1 MAKTK
6 RQPVKSDAPPSAA
19 TAPAADG
26 LTLPYNPDDDQLATF
41 IAQEWNNKA
50 AYFRS
55 AWYVYDKGCWISRD
69 YRQLRTRIRRQL
81 AAERD
86 VIPRGVSQARINA
99 VATMLEDDLYIPD
112 RRISDM
118 ELESANYI
126 NLQNGMFNL
135 TTFEMEEHKPD
146 MLLTNQLDF
155 AYDPDAKAEMF
166 RRFLYT
172 SLTNDGGDPD
182 HDMIALLLEMM
193 AYSMTA
199 RTDLK
204 ASAWLV
210 GAPDSG
216 KSTTIAF
223 LRSLM
228 GNLHA
233 TIDLNQL
240 ATNRFLLAGIVGK
253 RVVTFTEAD
262 TTAFLPDALY
272 KAMVGGQDEIYVDVK
287 NKPGI
292 AFVPT
297 AKFWWAMNGAPRIN
311 DRSGAT
317 FNRLQVI
324 LFDKSVPPEK
334 RITNLG
340 ALLNREKA
348 GVFNMLVAAYRRLLT
363 SGKFTKSDRSNHWR
377 EQYQRENDTE
387 MLYAT
392 ENLTYDKEKRLGGQE
407 LYDNYANWCIRA
419 GFKPKNITQVA
430 KEWRRIGLSDTR
442 INGKTFWVGASF
454 KGINLATL

>member
-1 MAKTK
+1 MAKK
-6 RQPVKSDAPPSAA
+6 KQAVDQPVNES
-19 TAPAADG
+19 
-26 LTLPYNPDDDQLATF
+26 TLAHDPDDDQLATW
-41 IAQEWNNKA
+41 ISETWNNKA
-50 AYFRS
+50 AFFHS
-55 AWYVYDKGCWISRD
+55 NWFVYEGGLWIDRD
-69 YRQLRTRIRRQL
+69 TRQLRTRIRRLL
-81 AAERD
+81 ATQRD
-86 VIPRGVSQARINA
+86 HLPKGVSQARINA
-99 VATMLEDDLYIPD
+99 VASMLQDDLYIPD
-112 RRISDM
+112 RKVSEM
-118 ELESANYI
+118 ELESANYV
-126 NLQNGMFNL
+126 NLQNGLFNL
-135 TTFEMEEHKPD
+135 ETFELENHRPEI
-146 MLLTNQLDF
+146 LLTNQMGF
-155 AYDPDAKAEMF
+155 AYDPDADCPQF
-166 RRFLYT
+166 RKFLHT
-172 SLTNDGGDPD
+172 SLTDDNGKPD
-182 HDMIALLLEMM
+182 MDMIFLLHELM

-216 KSTTIAF
+216 KSTTISF

-272 KAMVGGQDEIYVDVK
+272 KAMVGGSDEIYVDVK
-287 NKPGI
+287 NKDGI
-292 AFVPT
+292 SFVPT

-334 RITNLG
+334 RINNLG
-340 ALLNREKA
+340 ALLNREKP
-348 GVFNMLVAAYRRLLT
+348 GVFNVLIAAYRRLVGT
-363 SGKFTKSDRSNHWR
+363 GKFTHSERSVKWR

-387 MLYAT
+387 MIYAT
-392 ENLTYDKEKRLGGQE
+392 EQLTYDPANKIGGQE
-407 LYDNYANWCIRA
+407 LYDDYKWWCERS

-430 KEWRRIGLSDTR
+430 KEWRRIGLRDMKS
-442 INGKTFWVGASF
+442 NGRTFWIGAKL
-454 KGINLATL
+454 KGVKLDV

>member
-1 MAKTK
+1 MAKK
-6 RQPVKSDAPPSAA
+6 KPVADQPVY
-19 TAPAADG
+19 DG
-26 LTLPYNPDDDQLATF
+26 SLPFDPDDDELATW
-41 IAQEWNNKA
+41 IASTWDKKA
-50 AYFRS
+50 AFFRS
-55 AWYVYDKGCWISRD
+55 NWFVYEGGLWVDRD
-69 YRQLRTRIRRQL
+69 TRQLRTRIRRLL
-81 AAERD
+81 ATERKRL
-86 VIPRGVSQARINA
+86 PKGVSQARINA
-99 VATMLEDDLYIPD
+99 VASMLQDDLYIPD
-112 RRISDM
+112 RKVTEAETEAAS
-118 ELESANYI
+118 YV
-126 NLQNGMFNL
+126 NLQNGLFNL
-135 TTFEMEEHKPD
+135 ETFELEKHRPE
-146 MLLTNQLDF
+146 MLLTNQMDF
-155 AYDPDAKAEMF
+155 AYDPNADCPQF
-166 RRFLYT
+166 RKFLHT
-172 SLTNDGGDPD
+172 SLTDDDGKPD
-182 HDMIALLLEMM
+182 MDMIFLLHEMM

-216 KSTTIAF
+216 KSTTISF

-272 KAMVGGQDEIYVDVK
+272 KAMVGGSDEIYVDVK
-287 NKPGI
+287 NKDGI
-292 AFVPT
+292 SFVPT

-324 LFDKSVPPEK
+324 LFDKTVPAEQ
-334 RITNLG
+334 RIANLG
-340 ALLNREKA
+340 AILNREKP
-348 GVFNMLVAAYRRLLT
+348 GVFNVLIAAYRRLVGT
-363 SGKFTKSDRSNHWR
+363 GKFTPSERSIKWR

-387 MLYAT
+387 MIYAT
-392 ENLTYDKEKRLGGQE
+392 EQLTYDPQARIGGQD
-407 LYDNYANWCIRA
+407 LYNDYRHWCEQS

-430 KEWRRIGLSDTR
+430 KDWRRIGLKDMRS
-442 INGKTFWVGASF
+442 NGRVYWMGAKL
-454 KGINLATL
+454 KGINLNV

>member
-1 MAKTK
+1 MAKK
-6 RQPVKSDAPPSAA
+6 IQVKTPSPDDS
-19 TAPAADG
+19 TMPF
-26 LTLPYNPDDDQLATF
+26 NPDDDQLATW
-41 IAQEWNNKA
+41 IAVTWNNKA

-55 AWYVYDKGCWISRD
+55 NWFVYEGGCWIDRD
-69 YRQLRTRIRRQL
+69 PRQLRTRIRRLL
-81 AAERD
+81 ATERKHL
-86 VIPRGVSQARINA
+86 PKGVSQARISA
-99 VATMLEDDLYIPD
+99 VSNMLQDDLFIPD
-112 RRISDM
+112 RKVSEM
-118 ELESANYI
+118 ELESANYV
-126 NLQNGMFNL
+126 NLQNGLFNL
-135 TTFEMEEHKPD
+135 ETFELEKHRAD
-146 MLLTNQLDF
+146 MYLTNQLDF
-155 AYDPDAKAEMF
+155 TYDPEADCPQF
-166 RRFLYT
+166 RKFVRT
-172 SLTNDGGDPD
+172 SLTNDKDEPD
-182 HDMIALLLEMM
+182 HDMIALLYELM

-216 KSTTIAF
+216 KSTTISF

-272 KAMVGGQDEIYVDVK
+272 KAMVGGSDEIYVDVK
-287 NKPGI
+287 NKDGI
-292 AFVPT
+292 SFVPT

-324 LFDKSVPPEK
+324 LFDKTIPPEK
-334 RITNLG
+334 RIANLG
-340 ALLNREKA
+340 AVLNREKA
-348 GVFNMLVAAYRRLLT
+348 GVFNVLIAAYRRLVT
-363 SGKFTKSDRSNHWR
+363 SGKFTESQRSIHWR
-377 EQYQRENDTE
+377 EQYKRENDTE
-387 MLYAT
+387 MIYAGEQLDFKPT
-392 ENLTYDKEKRLGGQE
+392 ERIGGQD
-407 LYDNYANWCIRA
+407 LYNDYRHWCEQS

-430 KEWRRIGLSDTR
+430 KDWRRIGLKDMRSQ
-442 INGKTFWVGASF
+442 GKTFWMGAKL
-454 KGINLATL
+454 KGISLNV

>member
-1 MAKTK
+1 MAKT
-6 RQPVKSDAPPSAA
+6 RRTVKDDSPP
-19 TAPAADG
+19 APAADG
-26 LTLPYNPDDDQLATF
+26 LSLPYNPDDDQLATY
-41 IAQEWNNKA
+41 IARVWNNKA

-55 AWYVYDKGCWISRD
+55 NWYVYDDGCWISRD
-69 YRQLRTRIRRQL
+69 NRQLRTRIRRQL

-86 VIPRGVSQARINA
+86 YLPKGVSQARINA

-112 RRISDM
+112 RKVSEKEI
-118 ELESANYI
+118 ESAGYI
-126 NLQNGMFNL
+126 NLRNGLFNL
-135 TTFEMEEHKPD
+135 DTFELEAHRPEMY
-146 MLLTNQLDF
+146 LTNQLDF
-155 AYDPDAKAEMF
+155 AFDIDAKAEKF

-172 SLTNDGGDPD
+172 SLTDENDQPD
-182 HDMIALLLEMM
+182 MDMIMLVLELM

-204 ASAWLV
+204 SSAWLV

-216 KSTTIAF
+216 KSTLIAF

-272 KAMVGGQDEIYVDVK
+272 KAMVGGTDEIYVDVK

-292 AFVPT
+292 SFVPT

-324 LFDKSVPPEK
+324 HFDKSVPPER
-334 RITNLG
+334 RIANLG
-340 ALLNREKA
+340 ALLNQEKA
-348 GVFNMLVAAYRRLLT
+348 GVFNMLIAAYRRLVT
-363 SGKFTKSDRSNHWR
+363 SGKFTRSERSDRWR

-387 MLYAT
+387 MVYFT
-392 ENLTYDKEKRLGGQE
+392 ENLDLKPDKRITGQE
-407 LYDNYANWCIRA
+407 LYDNYSSWCVRN

-430 KEWRRIGLSDTR
+430 KDWRRIGLTDVRS
-442 INGKTFWVGASF
+442 NGHTMWNG
-454 KGINLATL
+454 ATLKGVNPNV

>member
-1 MAKTK
+1 MVATRERVADKPK
-6 RQPVKSDAPPSAA
+6 PAP
-19 TAPAADG
+19 PAADG
-26 LTLPYNPDDDQLATF
+26 GLPFSPDDDQLATY
-41 IAQEWNNKA
+41 IAKVWNNKA
-50 AYFRS
+50 AFFRS
-55 AWYVYDKGCWISRD
+55 NWYVYENGCWLTRD

-86 VIPRGVSQARINA
+86 HLPKGVSQARINA

-112 RRISDM
+112 TKVSNM
-118 ELESANYI
+118 ELESAGYI
-126 NLQNGMFNL
+126 NLQNGLFNL
-135 TTFEMEEHKPD
+135 ETFELEPHRADILM
-146 MLLTNQLDF
+146 TNQLDF
-155 AYDPDAKAEMF
+155 DYDPNVDAPTF
-166 RRFLYT
+166 RRFLYS
-172 SLTNDGGDPD
+172 SLTDDHGQPD

-292 AFVPT
+292 SFVPT

-324 LFDKSVPPEK
+324 LFDKSIPPEK
-334 RITNLG
+334 RITNLL
-340 ALLNREKA
+340 ALLSREKS
-348 GVFNMLVAAYRRLLT
+348 GVFNMLIAAYRRLLNT
-363 SGKFTKSDRSNHWR
+363 GKFTESDRSKLWR

-387 MLYAT
+387 KMYAT
-392 ENLTYDKEKRLGGQE
+392 ENLDYVPTERLGGQE
-407 LYDNYANWCIRA
+407 LYDDYRDWCIRS

-430 KEWRRIGLSDTR
+430 KDWRRIGLADTR
-442 INGKTFWVGASF
+442 INGKTFWHGAKL
-454 KGINLATL
+454 KGVNINL

>member
-1 MAKTK
+1 
-6 RQPVKSDAPPSAA
+6 
-19 TAPAADG
+19 
-26 LTLPYNPDDDQLATF
+26 
-41 IAQEWNNKA
+41 
-50 AYFRS
+50 
-55 AWYVYDKGCWISRD
+55 RD
-69 YRQLRTRIRRQL
+69 YL
-81 AAERD
+81 
-86 VIPRGVSQARINA
+86 PKGVSQARINA

-112 RRISDM
+112 RKVSEKEI
-118 ELESANYI
+118 ESAGYI
-126 NLQNGMFNL
+126 NLRNGLFNL
-135 TTFEMEEHKPD
+135 DTFELEAHRPEMY
-146 MLLTNQLDF
+146 LTNQLDF
-155 AYDPDAKAEMF
+155 AFDIDAKAEKL

-172 SLTNDGGDPD
+172 SLTDENDQPD
-182 HDMIALLLEMM
+182 MDMIMLVLELM

-204 ASAWLV
+204 SSAWLV

-216 KSTTIAF
+216 KSTLIAF

-272 KAMVGGQDEIYVDVK
+272 KAMVGGTDEIYVDVK

-292 AFVPT
+292 SFVPT

-324 LFDKSVPPEK
+324 HFDKSVPPE
-334 RITNLG
+334 R
-340 ALLNREKA
+340 
-348 GVFNMLVAAYRRLLT
+348 
-363 SGKFTKSDRSNHWR
+363 
-377 EQYQRENDTE
+377 
-387 MLYAT
+387 
-392 ENLTYDKEKRLGGQE
+392 
-407 LYDNYANWCIRA
+407 
-419 GFKPKNITQVA
+419 
-430 KEWRRIGLSDTR
+430 
-442 INGKTFWVGASF
+442 
-454 KGINLATL
+454 

>member
-1 MAKTK
+1 MAKK
-6 RQPVKSDAPPSAA
+6 KQAVDKKVN
-19 TAPAADG
+19 DG
-26 LTLPYNPDDDQLATF
+26 SLAYDPDDDQLATW
-41 IAQEWNNKA
+41 AASTWNNKA

-55 AWYVYDKGCWISRD
+55 KWFVYEGGLWIDRD
-69 YRQLRTRIRRQL
+69 TRQLRTRIRRLL
-81 AAERD
+81 ATQRT
-86 VIPRGVSQARINA
+86 ILPKGVSQARINA
-99 VATMLEDDLYIPD
+99 IASMLQDDLYIPD
-112 RRISDM
+112 SKVSEM
-118 ELESANYI
+118 ELESANYV
-126 NLQNGMFNL
+126 NLQNGLFNL
-135 TTFEMEEHKPD
+135 ETFELEKHRPD
-146 MLLTNQLDF
+146 MLLTNQMDF
-155 AYDPDAKAEMF
+155 SYDPEADCPQF
-166 RRFLYT
+166 RKFLHT
-172 SLTNDGGDPD
+172 SLTDDDGNPD
-182 HDMIALLLEMM
+182 MDMIFLLHEMM

-216 KSTTIAF
+216 KSTLISF

-262 TTAFLPDALY
+262 TSAFLPDALY
-272 KAMVGGQDEIYVDVK
+272 KAMVGGSDEIYVDVK
-287 NKPGI
+287 NKDGI
-292 AFVPT
+292 SFVPT

-334 RITNLG
+334 RINNLG
-340 ALLNREKA
+340 ALLNREKP
-348 GVFNMLVAAYRRLLT
+348 GVFNVLIAAYRRLVGT
-363 SGKFTKSDRSNHWR
+363 GKFTRSDRSNVWR

-387 MLYAT
+387 MIYAT
-392 ENLTYDKEKRLGGQE
+392 DHLTYSPTERIGGQE
-407 LYDNYANWCIRA
+407 LYDDYKFWCERN

-430 KEWRRIGLSDTR
+430 KEWRRIGLKDMRS
-442 INGKTFWVGASF
+442 NGRVYWVGAKL
-454 KGINLATL
+454 KGINPNV

>member
-1 MAKTK
+1 MAKK
-6 RQPVKSDAPPSAA
+6 KQAVDQPVNES
-19 TAPAADG
+19 
-26 LTLPYNPDDDQLATF
+26 TLPYNPDDDQLATW
-41 IAQEWNNKA
+41 IAETWNNKA
-50 AYFRS
+50 AFFRS
-55 AWYVYDKGCWISRD
+55 NWFVYEGGLWIDRD
-69 YRQLRTRIRRQL
+69 TRQLRTRIRRLL
-81 AAERD
+81 ATERKHL
-86 VIPRGVSQARINA
+86 PKGVSQARINA
-99 VATMLEDDLYIPD
+99 VAAMLQDDLYIPD
-112 RRISDM
+112 GKVSEM
-118 ELESANYI
+118 ELESASYV
-126 NLQNGMFNL
+126 NLQNGLFNL
-135 TTFEMEEHKPD
+135 DTFELEKHRPEMY
-146 MLLTNQLDF
+146 LTNQMDF
-155 AYDPDAKAEMF
+155 VYDPEAKCDQF
-166 RRFLYT
+166 RKFLHT
-172 SLTNDGGDPD
+172 SLTNDDGKPD

-216 KSTTIAF
+216 KSTTISF

-240 ATNRFLLAGIVGK
+240 ATNRFLLAGVVGK

-272 KAMVGGQDEIYVDVK
+272 KAMVGGSDEIYVDVK
-287 NKPGI
+287 NKDGI
-292 AFVPT
+292 SFVPT

-324 LFDKSVPPEK
+324 LFDKTVAPEN
-334 RITNLG
+334 RIANLG

-348 GVFNMLVAAYRRLLT
+348 GVFNILIAAYRRLVT
-363 SGKFTKSDRSNHWR
+363 SGKFTQSERSHKWR

-387 MLYAT
+387 FMYASEQLDFAT
-392 ENLTYDKEKRLGGQE
+392 SGRIGGQD
-407 LYDNYANWCIRA
+407 LYNDYRHWCEQS

-430 KEWRRIGLSDTR
+430 KDWRRLGLKDMKS
-442 INGKTFWVGASF
+442 NGRVFWTGAKL
-454 KGINLATL
+454 KGVNLNA

>member
-1 MAKTK
+1 MAKSSK
-6 RQPVKSDAPPSAA
+6 PVKKDAAPM
-19 TAPAADG
+19 PAADDVAS
-26 LTLPYNPDDDQLATF
+26 LPFNPDDDQLATY
-41 IAQEWNNKA
+41 IAKAWNNKA

-55 AWYVYDKGCWISRD
+55 NWYVYESGCWVSRD
-69 YRQLRTRIRRQL
+69 TRQLRTRIRRQL
-81 AAERD
+81 AQEREYL
-86 VIPRGVSQARINA
+86 PKGVSQARINA
-99 VATMLEDDLYIPD
+99 ISNMLEDDLYIPD
-112 RRISDM
+112 RKVSER
-118 ELESANYI
+118 ELESASYV
-126 NLQNGMFNL
+126 NLQNGLFNL
-135 TTFEMEEHKPD
+135 DTFKLEEHRAE
-146 MLLTNQLDF
+146 LYLTNQLDF
-155 AYDPDAKAEMF
+155 AYDDNADAPNF
-166 RRFLYT
+166 RKFLRT
-172 SLTNDGGDPD
+172 SLTGDDGQPD
-182 HDMIALLLEMM
+182 QDMIALTHELM

-204 ASAWLV
+204 SSAWLV

-216 KSTTIAF
+216 KSTLIAF

-228 GNLHA
+228 GSLHA

-272 KAMVGGQDEIYVDVK
+272 KAMVGGTDEIYVDVK

-292 AFVPT
+292 SFVPT

-324 LFDKSVPPEK
+324 HFDKTVPREK
-334 RITNLG
+334 RIANLS
-340 ALLNREKA
+340 ALLNSEKP
-348 GVFNMLVAAYRRLLT
+348 GVFNILIAAYRRLVT
-363 SGKFTKSDRSNHWR
+363 SGKFTKSDRSEKWR

-392 ENLTYDKEKRLGGQE
+392 ENLDYKPTDRLGGQE
-407 LYDNYANWCIRA
+407 LYDNYANWCQRA

-430 KEWRRIGLSDTR
+430 KEWRRIGLADRR
-442 INGKTFWVGASF
+442 IDGKTYWMGATF
-454 KGINLATL
+454 KGVNINAK

>member
-1 MAKTK
+1 MAKRKALT
-6 RQPVKSDAPPSAA
+6 SDTPP
-19 TAPAADG
+19 APAADG
-26 LTLPYNPDDDQLATF
+26 AALQYKPDDDQLATY
-41 IAQEWNNKA
+41 ISKVWNNKA

-55 AWYVYDKGCWISRD
+55 SWYVYDAGCWINRD
-69 YRQLRTRIRRQL
+69 TRQLRTRIRRQL
-81 AAERD
+81 AVEREYL
-86 VIPRGVSQARINA
+86 PQGVSQARINA
-99 VATMLEDDLYIPD
+99 IATMLEDDLYIPD
-112 RRISDM
+112 RKVSEK
-118 ELESANYI
+118 ELESAGYI
-126 NLQNGMFNL
+126 NLQNGLFNL
-135 TTFEMEEHKPD
+135 ENFKLEEHQPE
-146 MLLTNQLDF
+146 LYLTNQLDF
-155 AYDPDAKAEMF
+155 AYEPEADCPNF
-166 RRFLYT
+166 RKFLYS
-172 SLTNDGGDPD
+172 SLTGEDFQPD
-182 HDMIALLLEMM
+182 HDMIALVLELM

-199 RTDLK
+199 RTDMK
-204 ASAWLV
+204 SSAWLV

-216 KSTTIAF
+216 KSTLIAF

-292 AFVPT
+292 SFVPT

-324 LFDKSVPPEK
+324 TFDKSIPREK
-334 RITNLG
+334 RIANLN
-340 ALLNREKA
+340 AILNQEKP
-348 GVFNMLVAAYRRLLT
+348 GVFNILIAAYRRLMT
-363 SGKFTKSDRSNHWR
+363 SGKFTHSERSERWR

-387 MLYAT
+387 MIYAT
-392 ENLTYDKEKRLGGQE
+392 EQLDYQPTERIGGQD
-407 LYDNYANWCIRA
+407 LYDDYRHWCEGG

-430 KEWRRIGLSDTR
+430 KDWRRIGLKDMRS
-442 INGKTFWVGASF
+442 NGRVYWVGAKF
-454 KGINLATL
+454 KGVNLNV

>member
-1 MAKTK
+1 MAKK
-6 RQPVKSDAPPSAA
+6 KSVDSAPPAVA
-19 TAPAADG
+19 AADG
-26 LTLPYNPDDDQLATF
+26 STLQYNPDDDQLATY
-41 IAQEWNNKA
+41 ISKVWNNKA

-55 AWYVYDKGCWISRD
+55 NWFVYDSGCWISRD
-69 YRQLRTRIRRQL
+69 TRQLRTRIRRQL
-81 AAERD
+81 AAEREYL
-86 VIPRGVSQARINA
+86 PKGVSQSRINA
-99 VATMLEDDLYIPD
+99 IATMLEDDLYIPD
-112 RRISDM
+112 RKVSEQ
-118 ELESANYI
+118 ELASAGYV
-126 NLQNGMFNL
+126 NLQNGLFNL
-135 TTFEMEEHKPD
+135 DTFQLEPHQPEMY
-146 MLLTNQLDF
+146 LTNQLDF
-155 AYDPDAKAEMF
+155 EYNDMADCSNF
-166 RRFLYT
+166 RKFLKV
-172 SLTNDGGDPD
+172 SLTDDEGEPD
-182 HDMIALLLEMM
+182 QDMIALTHELM

-204 ASAWLV
+204 SSAWLV

-216 KSTTIAF
+216 KSTLIAF

-272 KAMVGGQDEIYVDVK
+272 KAMVGGTDEIYVDVK

-292 AFVPT
+292 SFVPT

-324 LFDKSVPPEK
+324 TFDKTVPKEK
-334 RITNLG
+334 RIANLG
-340 ALLNREKA
+340 ALLNQEKA
-348 GVFNMLVAAYRRLLT
+348 GVFNILIAAYRRLMT
-363 SGKFTKSDRSNHWR
+363 TGKFTYSERSQAWR

-387 MLYAT
+387 MMYAT
-392 ENLTYDKEKRLGGQE
+392 EQLEYKPEERIGGQE
-407 LYDNYANWCIRA
+407 LYDDYRHWCERN

-430 KEWRRIGLSDTR
+430 KEWRRIGLKDSR
-442 INGKTFWVGASF
+442 QKGKTAWHGA
-454 KGINLATL
+454 KLRGVNINV